1 MKRHVKIYLRFFG
14 YGEED
19 FIPCEVCGAKAVDI
33 HHIDCRGMGGS
44 KEKDDVENL
53 MALCRSC
60 HVEYGDKKGFMDF
73 LRQKHKSKL
82 DNTRSGI
89 INNQN

>member
-44 KEKDDVENL
+44 KEKDDIENL
-53 MALCRSC
+53 MALCRPC
-60 HVEYGDKKGFMDF
+60 HVKYGDKKNFIDF
-73 LRQKHKSKL
+73 LKQKHHAKIQKKACR
-82 DNTRSGI
+82 N
-89 INNQN
+89 